1 MIVKIPYV
9 AHRSTTLSLKYI
21 AAKIRNITPINIKWN
36 TLIN

>member
-21 AAKIRNITPINIKWN
+21 AAKQEIKPQ
-36 TLIN
+36 